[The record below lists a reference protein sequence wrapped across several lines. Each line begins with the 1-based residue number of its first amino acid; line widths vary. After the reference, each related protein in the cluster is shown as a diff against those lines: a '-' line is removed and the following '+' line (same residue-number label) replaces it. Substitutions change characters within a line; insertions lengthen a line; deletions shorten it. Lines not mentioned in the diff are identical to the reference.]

1 MQSIVEIL
9 AQELGQKQQYI
20 ENVVNLI
27 DEGNTIPFIAR
38 YRKEMHG
45 AMDDT
50 TLRNLETRLTYLRN
64 LQQRRDE
71 VKKSIENQG
80 KLTEEL
86 SAAIDNASTM
96 TEVEDLYRPYKQ
108 KRRTRGSIA
117 REKGL
122 DPLAQAIFAQDGQD
136 IEKLAQGFLDEEKG
150 VATVEEAIA
159 GASDIIAENLSDDA
173 EIRKNLRALVMRRGS
188 LVSKADDP
196 GTDTVYKLYYDFNQ
210 SITRLMDHQILA
222 INRGEKEG
230 ILKVSITLPD
240 KSVVA
245 LNSLS
250 SIKYAPQDFCKEN
263 REIEFEGEAHYK
275 VAKDARHPFIIHMQG
290 MEIKVLGTEFNVI
303 NRKKEQTAEVALLN
317 GSVMLTSLANGST
330 YTMKPNEI
338 VVVNKQTGKM
348 DVREASHIEDACA
361 WQKKQLVF
369 RDASLGRVIRSLE
382 KNYGVEIAVEM
393 DTIEPFTGTLPNNSL
408 TEALQIVSEAY
419 QVKFSK
425 TPAGKYVLR

>member
-1 MQSIVEIL
+1 MLDDIKNSTDLANLKERINNCSDEELAAAMEEEWLHGIIPDSGISDEDLARIKTEIHE
-9 AQELGQKQQYI
+9 QIGTRKQFTLKRVLKWTQIAAAIALPICMVIMGMMYKENKQYAA
-20 ENVVNLI
+20 
-27 DEGNTIPFIAR
+27 IP
-38 YRKEMHG
+38 
-45 AMDDT
+45 
-50 TLRNLETRLTYLRN
+50 
-64 LQQRRDE
+64 
-71 VKKSIENQG
+71 
-80 KLTEEL
+80 LTE
-86 SAAIDNASTM
+86 
-96 TEVEDLYRPYKQ
+96 
-108 KRRTRGSIA
+108 
-117 REKGL
+117 
-122 DPLAQAIFAQDGQD
+122 
-136 IEKLAQGFLDEEKG
+136 
-150 VATVEEAIA
+150 
-159 GASDIIAENLSDDA
+159 
-173 EIRKNLRALVMRRGS
+173 
-188 LVSKADDP
+188 
-196 GTDTVYKLYYDFNQ
+196 
-210 SITRLMDHQILA
+210 ITTQ
-222 INRGEKEG
+222 ESEQ
-230 ILKVSITLPD
+230 VSITLPD

-250 SIKYAPQDFCKEN
+250 SIKYAPQDFCKDN

-348 DVREASHIEDACA
+348 DIRETSHIEDACA

-369 RDASLGRVIRSLE
+369 RDASLSKVIRSLE
-382 KNYGVEIAVEM
+382 KNYGVEIAVKM
-393 DTIEPFTGTLPNNSL
+393 DTIEPFTGTLPNNNL

>member
-1 MQSIVEIL
+1 MVIMGMMYKENR
-9 AQELGQKQQYI
+9 QYAA
-20 ENVVNLI
+20 
-27 DEGNTIPFIAR
+27 IP
-38 YRKEMHG
+38 
-45 AMDDT
+45 
-50 TLRNLETRLTYLRN
+50 
-64 LQQRRDE
+64 
-71 VKKSIENQG
+71 
-80 KLTEEL
+80 LTE
-86 SAAIDNASTM
+86 
-96 TEVEDLYRPYKQ
+96 
-108 KRRTRGSIA
+108 
-117 REKGL
+117 
-122 DPLAQAIFAQDGQD
+122 
-136 IEKLAQGFLDEEKG
+136 
-150 VATVEEAIA
+150 
-159 GASDIIAENLSDDA
+159 
-173 EIRKNLRALVMRRGS
+173 
-188 LVSKADDP
+188 
-196 GTDTVYKLYYDFNQ
+196 
-210 SITRLMDHQILA
+210 ITTQE
-222 INRGEKEG
+222 GEQ
-230 ILKVSITLPD
+230 VSITLPD

-250 SIKYAPQDFCKEN
+250 SIKYAPQDFCKDN

-348 DVREASHIEDACA
+348 DIRETSHIEDACA

-408 TEALQIVSEAY
+408 TEALQIISEAY

>member
-1 MQSIVEIL
+1 MLDDIKNSTDLANLKERINNCSDEELAAAMEEEWLHGIIPDSGISDEDLARIKTEIHE
-9 AQELGQKQQYI
+9 QIGTRKQFTLKRVLKWTQIAAAIALPICMVIMGMMYKENKQYAAI
-20 ENVVNLI
+20 
-27 DEGNTIPFIAR
+27 
-38 YRKEMHG
+38 
-45 AMDDT
+45 
-50 TLRNLETRLTYLRN
+50 
-64 LQQRRDE
+64 
-71 VKKSIENQG
+71 
-80 KLTEEL
+80 KLTE
-86 SAAIDNASTM
+86 
-96 TEVEDLYRPYKQ
+96 
-108 KRRTRGSIA
+108 
-117 REKGL
+117 
-122 DPLAQAIFAQDGQD
+122 
-136 IEKLAQGFLDEEKG
+136 
-150 VATVEEAIA
+150 
-159 GASDIIAENLSDDA
+159 
-173 EIRKNLRALVMRRGS
+173 
-188 LVSKADDP
+188 
-196 GTDTVYKLYYDFNQ
+196 
-210 SITRLMDHQILA
+210 ITTQE
-222 INRGEKEG
+222 GEQ
-230 ILKVSITLPD
+230 VTITLPD

-250 SIKYAPQDFCKEN
+250 SIKYAPQDFCKDN

-348 DVREASHIEDACA
+348 DIRETSHIEDACA

-369 RDASLGRVIRSLE
+369 RDASLSKVIRSLE
-382 KNYGVEIAVEM
+382 KNYGVEIAVKM
-393 DTIEPFTGTLPNNSL
+393 DTIEPFTGTLPNNNL

>member
-1 MQSIVEIL
+1 MLDDIKNSTDLANLKERINNCSDEELAAAMEEEWLHGIIPDSGISDEDLARIKTEIHEQIGTRKQFTLKRVLKWTQIVAAIALPICMVIMGMMYKEN
-9 AQELGQKQQYI
+9 KQYAA
-20 ENVVNLI
+20 
-27 DEGNTIPFIAR
+27 IP
-38 YRKEMHG
+38 
-45 AMDDT
+45 
-50 TLRNLETRLTYLRN
+50 
-64 LQQRRDE
+64 
-71 VKKSIENQG
+71 
-80 KLTEEL
+80 LTE
-86 SAAIDNASTM
+86 
-96 TEVEDLYRPYKQ
+96 
-108 KRRTRGSIA
+108 
-117 REKGL
+117 
-122 DPLAQAIFAQDGQD
+122 
-136 IEKLAQGFLDEEKG
+136 
-150 VATVEEAIA
+150 
-159 GASDIIAENLSDDA
+159 
-173 EIRKNLRALVMRRGS
+173 
-188 LVSKADDP
+188 
-196 GTDTVYKLYYDFNQ
+196 
-210 SITRLMDHQILA
+210 ITTQ
-222 INRGEKEG
+222 ESEQ
-230 ILKVSITLPD
+230 VSITLPD

-250 SIKYAPQDFCKEN
+250 SIKYAPQDFCKDN

-348 DVREASHIEDACA
+348 DIRETSHIEDACA

-369 RDASLGRVIRSLE
+369 RDASLSKVIRSLE
-382 KNYGVEIAVEM
+382 KNYGVEIAVKM
-393 DTIEPFTGTLPNNSL
+393 DTIEPFTGTLPNNNL